1 MVSVLI
7 RKVGPD
13 AVTAAIT
20 WPSRLLTEVDMRII
34 VIGAGVVG
42 AACSFYLAEA
52 GADVVVIDRGG
63 IAAETSSR
71 CEGNILVSDKAPGPN
86 ADLGIVASRAWRT
99 LAERLD
105 AERLPG
111 QPATEFDAKGGI
123 VIAFGG
129 DDATLEDFAAA
140 QRCVGIRAVSLTT
153 PDVRELEPHLSHA
166 VAHGIHYPDD
176 AQVQPSLATQAML
189 ARARHLG
196 AELRI
201 DEVIGARRKRGRIV
215 SVRTA
220 DGEIEADAV
229 INCAG
234 PWAGEVALLLGSRL
248 DIRPRRGMILVT
260 TPMPQRV
267 FHKVYD
273 ADYVSAVGSADAALQ
288 TSTVVESTPAGTVLI
303 GSSRERVGFSTALT
317 LPPLAEIAA
326 KATRL
331 FPFLADTMLL
341 RSYFGF
347 RPYAPDHLPVIGADG
362 DVAGLFHAAGHEG
375 AGIGLAPT
383 TGQLIAHAVL
393 GTPVPLDPT
402 PFLPTRSSLA
412 AA

>member
-1 MVSVLI
+1 
-7 RKVGPD
+7 
-13 AVTAAIT
+13 
-20 WPSRLLTEVDMRII
+20 MRII
-34 VIGAGVVG
+34 VIGAGAVG
-42 AACSFYLAEA
+42 AACSLFLAEA
-52 GADVVVIDRGG
+52 GADVVVIDRTG

-71 CEGNILVSDKAPGPN
+71 CEGNILVSDKAPGPE
-86 ADLGIVASRAWRT
+86 ADLAIVANRAWRT

-111 QPATEFDAKGGI
+111 QPATEFEAKGG
-123 VIAFGG
+123 VVVAFGG
-129 DDATLEDFAAA
+129 GGATLEDFAVA
-140 QRCVGIRAVSLTT
+140 QRGIGIRAVSLTT
-153 PDVRELEPHLSHA
+153 PDLPELEPHLSHA

-176 AQVQPSLATQAML
+176 AQIQPSLATQAML

-196 AELRI
+196 TELRI
-201 DEVIGARRKRGRIV
+201 AEVTGARRERGRIV
-215 SVRTA
+215 SVLTS
-220 DGEIEADAV
+220 DGRIGADAV
-229 INCAG
+229 VNCAG
-234 PWAGEVALLLGSRL
+234 PWAGEVAVLLGSRL

-273 ADYVSAVGSADAALQ
+273 ADYVLAFVSGERAVQ
-288 TSTVVESTPAGTVLI
+288 TSAVVESTPAGTVLI
-303 GSSRERVGFSTALT
+303 GSSRERVGFSTTLT

-347 RPYAPDHLPVIGADG
+347 RPYAPDHLPAIGADG

-375 AGIGLAPT
+375 AGIGLAPM

-393 GTPVPLDPT
+393 GTPVPVDPT

>member
-1 MVSVLI
+1 
-7 RKVGPD
+7 
-13 AVTAAIT
+13 
-20 WPSRLLTEVDMRII
+20 MRII
-34 VIGAGVVG
+34 VIGAGAVG
-42 AACSFYLAEA
+42 AACALFLAEA

-71 CEGNILVSDKAPGPN
+71 CEGNILVSDKAPGPE
-86 ADLGIVASRAWRT
+86 ADLAIVGNRAWRT

-111 QPATEFDAKGGI
+111 QPTTEFEAKGG
-123 VIAFGG
+123 VVVAFGDG
-129 DDATLEDFAAA
+129 ATLEDFAVA
-140 QRCVGIRAVSLTT
+140 QRGVGIRAVSLTA
-153 PDVRELEPHLSHA
+153 PELRELEPHLSHA

-189 ARARHLG
+189 ARARHFG

-201 DEVIGARRKRGRIV
+201 AEVIGARRARGRIV
-215 SVRTA
+215 SVLTA
-220 DGEIEADAV
+220 DGGIQSDAV
-229 INCAG
+229 VNCAG
-234 PWAGEVALLLGSRL
+234 PWAGEVAALLGSRL

-273 ADYVSAVGSADAALQ
+273 ADYVGAVGSDDAALQ
-288 TSTVVESTPAGTVLI
+288 TSTVVESTAAGTVLI

-317 LPPLAEIAA
+317 LPPLVEIAA
-326 KATRL
+326 KATKL
-331 FPFLADTMLL
+331 FPFLADAMLL
-341 RSYFGF
+341 RSFFGF
-347 RPYAPDHLPVIGADG
+347 RPYAPDHLPAIGADG

-383 TGQLIAHAVL
+383 TGELIAYAVL